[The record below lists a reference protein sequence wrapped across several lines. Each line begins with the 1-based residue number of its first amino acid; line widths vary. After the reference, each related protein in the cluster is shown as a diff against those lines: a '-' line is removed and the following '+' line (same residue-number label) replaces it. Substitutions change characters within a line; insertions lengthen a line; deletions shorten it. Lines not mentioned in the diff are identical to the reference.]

1 MVDLVIVAGLAR
13 QEWPELAQRLVR
25 TICPECRQEYDPDP
39 ADVPGDFTTDPGTT
53 LYDSRRRYA
62 ARVRVDGTLVS
73 ESLRGS
79 IHKVG
84 AELQVRIAVKRLDEG
99 LLLSRVGLAPVAPEN
114 VAGDE
119 FEIEARQ
126 QLDDAAAI
134 KVLST
139 LVKQRREAAEAYR
152 TTRPEL
158 ADKEE
163 QELAVLQ
170 EFLPAQLSEGEL
182 EELVA
187 RAITASG
194 AGSVRD
200 MGAVMKL
207 VTPQTTGRA
216 DGRLV
221 SEIVRKQLAR

>member
-1 MVDLVIVAGLAR
+1 MSIQDRLSEEMKAAMKAR
-13 QEWPELAQRLVR
+13 
-25 TICPECRQEYDPDP
+25 D
-39 ADVPGDFTTDPGTT
+39 
-53 LYDSRRRYA
+53 
-62 ARVRVDGTLVS
+62 
-73 ESLRGS
+73 SLRLGT
-79 IHKVG
+79 IRMARTALKN
-84 AELQVRIAVKRLDEG
+84 A
-99 LLLSRVGLAPVAPEN
+99 
-114 VAGDE
+114 
-119 FEIEARQ
+119 EIEARR
-126 QLDDAAAI
+126 QLDDTATI